1 MFVGVLKL
9 TRRSTDEHSNL
20 KPSSVKTMGETFF
33 ARTGHIFGPF
43 GE

>member
-9 TRRSTDEHSNL
+9 TRRSTDEQHSNP
-20 KPSSVKTMGETFF
+20 KPSSAVGETFF
-33 ARTGHIFGPF
+33 ERTGHIFGPF